1 MTWDAALTLAMIA
14 MVFGL
19 LAFTRVAPDLIFLAA
34 LTVLLT
40 FEVITPAE
48 AFAGL
53 GNTGLITI
61 AVLYVV
67 AAGLQET
74 GVMSALAGKLLGR
87 PKSIAMAQFR
97 MMAPVTAMS
106 ALLNNTPIV
115 MMWLPVLD
123 EWAKKYRI
131 SPSKLM
137 LPLSYA
143 AIFGG
148 CCTILGTST
157 NLVITG
163 LLAEEAP
170 DVRAIGLFEI
180 AWVGLPCALIGIGYV
195 LVASR
200 WLLPDRR
207 GVDQELSNPKEYTV
221 EMLIEPGSPLI
232 GQTIEQAG
240 LRHLRGMFLMEINRG
255 EEVLPAVSPQTRLLV
270 DDRLVFVGIVES
282 VVELQRI
289 RGLTP
294 ATNQVFKLDSPR
306 ETRVLIEAVVSDTC
320 PLVGQTIRDGRFRT
334 VYNAVII
341 AVSRNGERIRKKIG
355 DIVLKPGDVLLLE
368 TLPSFLD
375 QQRHSRDFYLVSRI
389 EGYTAPRHRRAKIA
403 AGIFL
408 GMIIAAGSGKIDLL
422 YASMIAAGLMIIT
435 RCITSN
441 VARSHVRWEV
451 LIAIAASFGMGEA
464 MMKTGLAGEIATTI
478 IGQVGNHPF
487 TALLVIYFLA
497 SIITE
502 VLTNNAAAVLMFP
515 IGLSTATSLEVSI
528 LPFAIAIMLA
538 ASFGFATPLGYQTHM
553 MVYGPGG
560 YRFSDFL
567 RMGVP
572 LNIALGLVAVLL
584 IPLFWPF
591 LPSQ

>member
-1 MTWDAALTLAMIA
+1 MTWDAALTLAMIT
-14 MVFGL
+14 MIFGL

-40 FEVITPAE
+40 FNVITPVE
-48 AFAGL
+48 AFSGVA
-53 GNTGLITI
+53 NTGLITI
-61 AVLYVV
+61 AVLYIV
-67 AAGLQET
+67 AAALQET
-74 GVMSALAGKLLGR
+74 GVMSSLAGRLLGR
-87 PKSIAMAQFR
+87 PKSIALAQLR
-97 MMAPVTAMS
+97 MMLPVTLMS
-106 ALLNNTPIV
+106 AFLNNTPIV

-163 LLAEEAP
+163 LLAKEVP
-170 DVRAIGLFEI
+170 SLPPLNLFSI
-180 AWVGLPCALIGIGYV
+180 AKVGAPCAVLGLIYV
-195 LVASR
+195 MIASR

-221 EMLIEPGSPLI
+221 EMLINPGSPLI
-232 GQTIEQAG
+232 GQSIEQAG

-255 EEVLPAVSPQTRLLV
+255 AEVLPAVSPQTRLQV

-320 PLVGQTIRDGRFRT
+320 PLIGQTVRDGRFRT

-355 DIVLKPGDVLLLE
+355 DIVLKPGDTLLLE

-389 EGYTAPRHRRAKIA
+389 EGYTAPRHRRAKVA
-403 AGIFL
+403 AAIFL
-408 GMIIAAGSGKIDLL
+408 GMVIAAGSGKIDLL
-422 YASMIAAGLMIIT
+422 HASMIAAGLMIIT

-478 IGQVGNHPF
+478 IGRIGDHPF
-487 TALLVIYFLA
+487 TALLVIYFMTM
-497 SIITE
+497 IMTE

-515 IGLSTATSLEVSI
+515 IGLATAASLEANV

-538 ASFGFATPLGYQTHM
+538 SSFGFATPLGYQTHM

-567 RMGVP
+567 RMGTP
-572 LNIALGLVAVLL
+572 LNIVMGIVAVPL
-584 IPLFWPF
+584 IPIFWPF
-591 LPSQ
+591 YP